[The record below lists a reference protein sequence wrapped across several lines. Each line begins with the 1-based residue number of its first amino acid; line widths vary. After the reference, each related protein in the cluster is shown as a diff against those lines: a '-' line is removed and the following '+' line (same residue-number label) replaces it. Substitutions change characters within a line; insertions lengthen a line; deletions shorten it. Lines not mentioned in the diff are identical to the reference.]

1 MWEEFSVIALTA
13 ALNNQLFVPGQVG
26 ATMVFGEEGVS
37 VLIKPCFSPI
47 PDPLGSAC

>member
-37 VLIKPCFSPI
+37 VLIK
-47 PDPLGSAC
+47 